1 MFQTVG
7 HQAIVIY
14 ISMLKLWIYHYR
26 GDIKGCS
33 VNTESDYKKNWS
45 RLSWRSPWTFE
56 FDAVCSGAIL
66 SDYQRVRVENVCS
79 RLGLVSL
86 SYLWRRDQAEL
97 FDEMIDSKVEA
108 ILIKVATLGLDGK
121 HLGLSLSQVRDHL
134 HKMVNIYPAQRNQ
147 RPNPNLRILNLNYY
161 LSNHTYCFW

>member
-1 MFQTVG
+1 M
-7 HQAIVIY
+7 
-14 ISMLKLWIYHYR
+14 
-26 GDIKGCS
+26 
-33 VNTESDYKKNWS
+33 
-45 RLSWRSPWTFE
+45 
-56 FDAVCSGAIL
+56 CSGAIL

-97 FDEMIDSKVEA
+97 FDEMIDAKVEA

-134 HKMVNIYPAQRNQ
+134 HKMVNIYLAQKDPTTKSDVNFHE
-147 RPNPNLRILNLNYY
+147 LLSNYY
-161 LSNHTYCFW
+161 NIHTYLSLVCLLVIVLFIKCNLIG

>member
-1 MFQTVG
+1 
-7 HQAIVIY
+7 
-14 ISMLKLWIYHYR
+14 
-26 GDIKGCS
+26 
-33 VNTESDYKKNWS
+33 
-45 RLSWRSPWTFE
+45 
-56 FDAVCSGAIL
+56 VCSGAIL

-108 ILIKVATLGLDGK
+108 ILIKVATLGLDEK

-134 HKMVNIYPAQRNQ
+134 HKMVIIIYLAHQIQQSIQKLIFKNFCPH
-147 RPNPNLRILNLNYY
+147 YY
-161 LSNHTYCFW
+161 NTCYLVLSGAN